1 MVDPLPDRQGCRN
14 LIRTM
19 SGHDSPLRITVIG
32 AGVVGCYLGG
42 RLARYA
48 DVTLVGRPHVLDPIR
63 AVGLTVES
71 GAGEGD
77 RCHIPADALTLA
89 WTPES
94 VGRADVVLVCTKAHQ
109 TAAATAEFVPFL
121 QPDTLVVGL
130 QNGLHSADLIRDGV
144 DVAPVIA
151 GVIPFNVARTGPA
164 TYRRTSTGEIRLAEH
179 PLAGPLIRVMREA
192 GFLVRSTDD
201 IQAVLHGKVLLNLN
215 NAVQAL
221 SGLPLKTELLDRD
234 LRCCVAMCQAE
245 ANRAF
250 TAAGVVSR
258 VPLAVPAGLLP
269 IVMRLPTPVFR
280 KLARAVMR
288 VDADGT
294 SSMNDDL
301 LRGRPTEIDVL
312 QGKVVR
318 MAHRFGMEAPAC
330 QRMVELVHEAER
342 AGPDR
347 RAWSGKALLAELT
360 RAKREARRR
369 AQPQA
374 RRRS

>member
-1 MVDPLPDRQGCRN
+1 MTSHDP
-14 LIRTM
+14 
-19 SGHDSPLRITVIG
+19 PLRITVIG

-42 RLARYA
+42 RLAPHA

-71 GAGEGD
+71 GDGEGD
-77 RCHIPADALTLA
+77 RLLVPAEALTLTE
-89 WTPES
+89 TPEAVRRS
-94 VGRADVVLVCTKAHQ
+94 DVILVCTKAGA

-121 QPDTLVVGL
+121 RPGSLVVGL

-164 TYRRTSTGEIRLAEH
+164 TFRRTSTGEIRLAEH
-179 PLAGPLIRVMREA
+179 PLAAPLIEVMREA
-192 GFLVRSTDD
+192 GLRVRASDD
-201 IQAVLHGKVLLNLN
+201 IQAVLHGKVLLNMN

-221 SGLPLKTELLDRD
+221 SGLPLRTELLDPD
-234 LRCCVAMCQAE
+234 LRRCVALCQAE
-245 ANRAF
+245 ANRVF
-250 TAAGVVSR
+250 TAAGVVPR
-258 VPLAVPAGLLP
+258 VPIAVPAGVLP
-269 IVMRLPTPVFR
+269 LVMRLPTPLFR
-280 KLARAVMR
+280 RLARTVMR

-301 LRGRPTEIDVL
+301 VRGRPTEIDVL

-318 MAHRFGMEAPAC
+318 MARQFDMEAPAC
-330 QRMVELVHEAER
+330 ERMVELVHEAER

-347 RAWSGKALLAELT
+347 RAWSGKALLAELM
-360 RAKREARRR
+360 RARRR
-369 AQPQA
+369 ARRRAHQAA
-374 RRRS
+374 RRQT